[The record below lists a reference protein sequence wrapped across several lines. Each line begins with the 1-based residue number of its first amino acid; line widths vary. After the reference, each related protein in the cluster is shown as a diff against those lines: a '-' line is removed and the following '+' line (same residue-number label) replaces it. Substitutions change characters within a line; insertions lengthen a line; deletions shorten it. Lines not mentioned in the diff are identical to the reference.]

1 MKKLLIVLLIICT
14 LFTVTAYASPVDFG
28 SMTTDELID
37 LRDALNVEIANRIGN
52 EDSLIYVGRYVV
64 GEDIKAGRYVINFL
78 SKEDS
83 IDTEYG
89 TVVIYYTEED
99 DRSMTMNKDVLYFPL
114 GEDGCIELADGN
126 VVYIKEAAASI
137 HSIAKP
143 SWAP

>member
-1 MKKLLIVLLIICT
+1 MKKLLIVLLVICT
-14 LFTVTAYASPVDFG
+14 LFTVTAYASPVDFE

-37 LRDALNVEIANRIGN
+37 LRDALNAEIANRIGN
-52 EDSLIYVGRYVV
+52 DDTLIYVGRYVV
-64 GEDIKAGRYVINFL
+64 GEDIRAGRYVINFL

-83 IDTEYG
+83 LDTEYG

-114 GEDGCIELADGN
+114 GEEGYIELSDGN
-126 VVYIKEAAASI
+126 VVYIKETAASI
-137 HSIAKP
+137 YSVAKP